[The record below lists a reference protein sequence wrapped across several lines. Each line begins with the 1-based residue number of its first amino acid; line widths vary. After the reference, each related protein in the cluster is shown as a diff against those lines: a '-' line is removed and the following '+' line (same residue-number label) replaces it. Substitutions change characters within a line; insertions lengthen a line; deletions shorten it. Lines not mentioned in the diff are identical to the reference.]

1 VDDGRNVGELE
12 VGVEADGDIVG
23 RECVCDG
30 LAVTGDEDPWMTDV
44 DVGWAVVGAFEDS
57 AEGGV
62 VGPMVGDF
70 VGPIVGGSVGTIDDT
85 GIFGYA
91 DEQKSGATSS

>member
-30 LAVTGDEDPWMTDV
+30 LAVTGDEDH
-44 DVGWAVVGAFEDS
+44 
-57 AEGGV
+57 
-62 VGPMVGDF
+62 
-70 VGPIVGGSVGTIDDT
+70 
-85 GIFGYA
+85 
-91 DEQKSGATSS
+91 